1 MSSIKNWNRRPSDVA
16 NLFNP
21 AFCAA
26 LLNRVATGYAK
37 SLPAGLPYSLGFIA
51 LPVLLYPPSADEL
64 PNTSRTNF
72 HGWLLENP
80 QALIGF
86 SDRAT
91 AMAPY
96 IREGILYGLVN
107 KVLQMNELCLL
118 PTNQK
123 KMKTWEKDPY
133 NIRYSNDSQV
143 LGKLLGQL
151 ADSTTVFA
159 LFGIRP

>member
-1 MSSIKNWNRRPSDVA
+1 MSSIKSWNHRPSDVA

-26 LLNRVATGYAK
+26 LVNRVAAGHSK
-37 SLPAGLPYSLGFIA
+37 SSPAGLPYSLAFIA
-51 LPVLLYPPSADEL
+51 LPVLLHPPSADEL
-64 PNTSRTNF
+64 PKTSRTNF

-80 QALIGF
+80 QVQIGF
-86 SDRAT
+86 PDRAT

-107 KVLQMNELCLL
+107 QVLQMNELCLL
-118 PTNQK
+118 PANQK

-133 NIRYSNDSQV
+133 NIRYSHDSQV

-151 ADSTTVFA
+151 ADSTSVFA